1 MDELPLMNMSKFSK
15 RWGEIARIRI
25 FMKRLRSYFREN
37 WGAPAI
43 VCFMALL
50 LVAALFLAGG
60 MEEIANA
67 IAVCAYYFLVMG
79 VVLQIICYVKFGS
92 NKGK

>member
-1 MDELPLMNMSKFSK
+1 M
-15 RWGEIARIRI
+15 ARIRI
-25 FMKRLRSYFREN
+25 LMRRLRSYFREN

-60 MEEIANA
+60 MEELANA
-67 IAVCAYYFLVMG
+67 IAVCAYYCLVAG
-79 VVLQIICYVKFGS
+79 VVLQIICYIKYGTA
-92 NKGK
+92 KA

>member
-1 MDELPLMNMSKFSK
+1 MNISKSAERRGK
-15 RWGEIARIRI
+15 IARTRVL
-25 FMKRLRSYFREN
+25 MRRLRSCFREN

-60 MEEIANA
+60 MEELADA
-67 IAVCAYYFLVMG
+67 IAVCAYYFLVAG
-79 VVLQIICYVKFGS
+79 VVLQIICYIKYGTARA
-92 NKGK
+92 

>member
-1 MDELPLMNMSKFSK
+1 MNMSKFSERQSK
-15 RWGEIARIRI
+15 MARIRI
-25 FMKRLRSYFREN
+25 LMKRLRNYFREN

-43 VCFMALL
+43 ICFMVLL

-60 MEEIANA
+60 MEELADA
-67 IAVCAYYFLVMG
+67 IAVCAYYFLVAG

-92 NKGK
+92 RKEND

>member
-1 MDELPLMNMSKFSK
+1 MNMSKFSK
-15 RWGEIARIRI
+15 RRGRIAKIRI
-25 FMKRLRSYFREN
+25 LMRRLRSYFREN

-43 VCFMALL
+43 ICFMALL
-50 LVAALFLAGG
+50 MIAALFLAEG

-67 IAVCAYYFLVMG
+67 IAVCAYYFLVAG

-92 NKGK
+92 RKEND

>member
-1 MDELPLMNMSKFSK
+1 MSMSKFSERRGK
-15 RWGEIARIRI
+15 MARIRI
-25 FMKRLRSYFREN
+25 LMRRLRSYFREN

-60 MEEIANA
+60 MEELANA
-67 IAVCAYYFLVMG
+67 IAVCAYYFLVAG
-79 VVLQIICYVKFGS
+79 VVLQIICYIKYGTA
-92 NKGK
+92 KA

>member
-1 MDELPLMNMSKFSK
+1 MSKFSERRGRMAK
-15 RWGEIARIRI
+15 IRI
-25 FMKRLRSYFREN
+25 LMRRLRSYFREN

-43 VCFMALL
+43 ICFMALL
-50 LVAALFLAGG
+50 MIAALFLAGG

-67 IAVCAYYFLVMG
+67 IAVCAYYFLVAG

-92 NKGK
+92 RKEDD